1 MNATAHSVI
10 SVLVLIAAASTGH
23 TQTNESA
30 AGTAAGRGIAWVG
43 SNQVSITVS
52 GGQRVI
58 QANGLPDHTAG
69 QFPRRGNPNRIT
81 AQQYHF
87 RVSLKPQVSD
97 RPTPVRGTVFGIAL
111 NGVPFDPGTAEF
123 WKGDPNWTYEAKSG
137 FIDLGLDEN
146 NAHVQPNGAYHY
158 HGSPKGLIAK
168 LLGEGTR
175 MVLIGYAA
183 DGFPIYNGLGHTDPM
198 DIRTPLKKVRP
209 SYQLKPGLRQG
220 GPGGKFDGK
229 FVSDYGY
236 VARLGDLDECNGR
249 LGVTSEYPQGI
260 YHYYVTDQ
268 FPYIPRFWRGTPDP
282 SFEKQGSETPRGR
295 ETPPPARPAPK

>member
-1 MNATAHSVI
+1 MNPTAHFVI
-10 SVLVLIAAASTGH
+10 SLLVLLTAASTGR
-23 TQTNESA
+23 TQVNKSA
-30 AGTAAGRGIAWVG
+30 TGTEPERAITRVG

-58 QANGLPDHTAG
+58 QANGLPDHAAG
-69 QFPRRGNPNRIT
+69 QFPRRGNPNRISP
-81 AQQYHF
+81 QQYHF
-87 RVSLKPQVSD
+87 RVPLKPQVSD
-97 RPTPVRGTVFGIAL
+97 RATPVRGAVFGIAL

-123 WKGDPNWTYEAKSG
+123 WNSDPNWNYEAKSG
-137 FIDLGLDEN
+137 LIDLGLDEN

-168 LLGEGTR
+168 LAGEGTR

-198 DIRTPLKKVRP
+198 DIRTPLKKMRS

-229 FVSDYGY
+229 FVSDYEY
-236 VARLGDLDECNGR
+236 VRRLGDLDECNGR

-268 FPYIPRFWRGTPDP
+268 FPYIPRLWRGTPDP
-282 SFEKQGSETPRGR
+282 SFEKRAPATPRGR
-295 ETPPPARPAPK
+295 EGAPPSTPGPK